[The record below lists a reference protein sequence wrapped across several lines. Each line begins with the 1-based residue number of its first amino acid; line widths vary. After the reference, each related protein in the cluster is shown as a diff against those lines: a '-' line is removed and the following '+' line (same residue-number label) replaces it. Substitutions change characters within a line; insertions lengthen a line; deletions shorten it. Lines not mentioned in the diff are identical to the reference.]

1 MDTGLPKFPIFI
13 VGSPRSGTSV
23 LVDALVSAGYHGYRE
38 GLFLSL
44 IQPISKVI
52 DRQFTNF
59 DAGSREVLIS
69 NIDRLVFKDALWR
82 VVKDTVEQVNKPAP
96 WFDKTGEPEMV
107 YSIPV
112 IRSLWPES
120 IFLFAKRRG
129 LENIISR
136 LVKFPAHGFKY
147 HCQNWQDTMAA
158 WRTIRGSIPQDRFLE
173 VDQHDLGVNPRAA
186 ASALSNFLT
195 GSDAL
200 QVAFHK
206 TFVHN
211 RPQQTSDGTAHR
223 IVSLG
228 SCGWDEAQQALF
240 RQICGPEMEAFGYT
254 IDFDYS
260 VSRIPVTRGQVRA
273 G

>member
-1 MDTGLPKFPIFI
+1 MVTVLPKFPVFI

-23 LVDALVSAGYHGYRE
+23 LVDALMSAGYHGYRE

-44 IQPISKVI
+44 IQPMSKVI
-52 DRQFTNF
+52 DRQFTIL
-59 DAGSREVLIS
+59 DAGLEEVLIS
-69 NIDRLVFKDALWR
+69 NIDKLAFKDAVWE
-82 VVKDTVEQVNKPAP
+82 VVKNAVERVNKPIP
-96 WFDKTGEPEMV
+96 WFDKTGEPEMI

-129 LENIISR
+129 LENIMSR

-147 HCQNWQDTMAA
+147 HCQNWQDNMAA
-158 WRTIRGSIPQDRFLE
+158 WRAIRGSIPQDSFLE
-173 VDQHDLGVNPRAA
+173 VDQHDLGVNPQAV

-200 QVAFHK
+200 HVAIQK
-206 TFVHN
+206 TLVHN
-211 RPQQTSDGTAHR
+211 RPQQTSEGTAHR
-223 IVSLG
+223 VVSLA
-228 SCGWDEAQQALF
+228 SCGWNEAQQALF
-240 RQICGPEMEAFGYT
+240 QQICAPEMEAFGYT
-254 IDFDYS
+254 TDFDYS
-260 VSRIPVTRGQVRA
+260 VAQMPAAPSQVRA